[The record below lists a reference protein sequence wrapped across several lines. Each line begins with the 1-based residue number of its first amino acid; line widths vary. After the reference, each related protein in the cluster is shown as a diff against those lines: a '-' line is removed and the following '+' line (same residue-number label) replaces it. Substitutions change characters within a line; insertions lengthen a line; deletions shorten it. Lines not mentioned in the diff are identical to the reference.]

1 MIVFVNLSGK
11 IIFKIGKVRGFSMVF
26 QYFFSIIID

>member
-1 MIVFVNLSGK
+1 MHVTVYLSGD
-11 IIFKIGKVRGFSMVF
+11 IILKIGKVRGFSMVF

>member
-11 IIFKIGKVRGFSMVF
+11 IILKIGKVRGYSMLF
-26 QYFFSIIID
+26 KHFFSIIID

>member
-1 MIVFVNLSGK
+1 MIVFVNLSG
-11 IIFKIGKVRGFSMVF
+11 IISIKIGKVRGFSMVF